1 MIRVI
6 ILVSI
11 LLSAGCSWRSTANVN
26 YQSYDAY
33 TERPDGKYREM
44 GRIVENGWAHYL
56 GFCGRASEAALSDA
70 ITEARAMGANALANV
85 KWITAGNEFQ
95 TPHCDSYFYL
105 YWWGASTE
113 LSASAVLLEQDL
125 EGSYR
130 IDSDIPAATLAQEI
144 IDSVEPNAQNTP
156 TH

>member
-26 YQSYDAY
+26 YQAYDAY
-33 TERPDGKYREM
+33 TERPDGKYKEM
-44 GRIVENGWAHYL
+44 GRIVEDGWAHYV
-56 GFCGRASEAALSDA
+56 GFCGRASEAALADA

-95 TPHCDSYFYL
+95 TPHCDSYFYI
-105 YWWGASTE
+105 YWWGASTA
-113 LSASAVLLEQDL
+113 LSASAVLLEK
-125 EGSYR
+125 EEVGSHR
-130 IDSDIPAATLAQEI
+130 IDNDTPAQTLAQEI
-144 IDSVEPNAQNTP
+144 IYSVESNPPIAV